1 LSKKYDLIIVGSGM
15 AGLFCA
21 KAALAKGLKVAIL
34 EAQMFGGL
42 IININHLDPG
52 LDDNESTGGADL
64 AATWVSDLSDLGLDL
79 IYEGAVSLEL
89 TDGIELLTAT
99 ETLRTR
105 ALVVA
110 SGARLK
116 RLGLPREEDLTGK
129 GVSQCADCDG
139 PMFHQQEVVVVGGG
153 DSAAQEALVLAQF
166 CSRVHWIHRGAE
178 VRARAALVQA
188 AQANKKIEMYLQTE
202 VVSLLGDDIITGVEL
217 KNSSLQAQTLKCQGF
232 FAFVGL
238 TPNVDWLCGQLT
250 LSQSGGLL
258 VSENLATSY
267 PGIYAIGAVRDG
279 FGGLL
284 KNAMEDA
291 QRVVN
296 EVAEQLAEN
305 A

>member
-1 LSKKYDLIIVGSGM
+1 M
-15 AGLFCA
+15 
-21 KAALAKGLKVAIL
+21 
-34 EAQMFGGL
+34 
-42 IININHLDPG
+42 
-52 LDDNESTGGADL
+52 
-64 AATWVSDLSDLGLDL
+64 
-79 IYEGAVSLEL
+79 
-89 TDGIELLTAT
+89 
-99 ETLRTR
+99 
-105 ALVVA
+105 
-110 SGARLK
+110 
-116 RLGLPREEDLTGK
+116 
-129 GVSQCADCDG
+129 
-139 PMFHQQEVVVVGGG
+139 
-153 DSAAQEALVLAQF
+153 LAQF
-166 CSRVHWIHRGAE
+166 CSRVHWVHRGAE
-178 VRARAALVQA
+178 LRARAPLVQA

-202 VVSLLGDDIITGVEL
+202 VVSLLGEDIITGVEL

-238 TPNVDWLCGQLT
+238 TPNVDWLSGQLT

-284 KNAMEDA
+284 MNAMEDA

>member
-1 LSKKYDLIIVGSGM
+1 MSKKYDLIIVGSGM

-153 DSAAQEALVLAQF
+153 DSAAQEALGLAQF

-296 EVAEQLAEN
+296 EVALQMGEN
-305 A
+305 V